1 MTPAL
6 VTAELDRLAAQVDA
20 GALSSRN
27 ALDAAYALG
36 AESER
41 LDAMHRAC
49 EDYSRARSAREK
61 ALRRPGSV
69 PPGTK

>member
-6 VTAELDRLAAQVDA
+6 ISAEIERLATKVDA
-20 GALSSRN
+20 GTMSSRD

-49 EDYSRARSAREK
+49 EDYSRARAARET
-61 ALRRPGSV
+61 ALRKPGSA
-69 PPGTK
+69 PPGQK